1 MLLEMSAQDLNELS
15 VRIDAAAR
23 EAVERERAEAVAARQ
38 VEADAAARHVQ
49 LLQQQELW
57 LQRLEE
63 EQDATTVR

>member
-1 MLLEMSAQDLNELS
+1 MNELS

-38 VEADAAARHVQ
+38 AEADAEARHVQ

-63 EQDATTVR
+63 AQDATTVR

>member
-1 MLLEMSAQDLNELS
+1 LNELS

-38 VEADAAARHVQ
+38 AEADAEARHVQ

-57 LQRLEE
+57 LQRLLE

>member
-1 MLLEMSAQDLNELS
+1 LNELS

-23 EAVERERAEAVAARQ
+23 VAVERERAEAVAARQ
-38 VEADAAARHVQ
+38 AEADAEARHVQ
-49 LLQQQELW
+49 FLQQQELW

>member
-1 MLLEMSAQDLNELS
+1 MNELS

-38 VEADAAARHVQ
+38 AEADAEARHVQ
-49 LLQQQELW
+49 FLQQQELW
-57 LQRLEE
+57 LQRLLE

>member
-1 MLLEMSAQDLNELS
+1 MNELS

-38 VEADAAARHVQ
+38 AEADAEARHVQ

-57 LQRLEE
+57 LQRLLE